1 MTDFTLSQ
9 MIEGFLLSKTAQG
22 LSVHTIANYRHF
34 LDKFASFVGPDIAF
48 SSITKDHITRFL
60 AWLQTEYHTSRG
72 QPLSAKTVSGNYAAL
87 STFWTW
93 AKGEGFTD
101 HHLLK
106 NIPTPKATPPV
117 IDPLTKEQV
126 KALLK
131 ACNSTRPWKE
141 RPGTVTRRPTAS
153 RDKAL
158 LLFFLDTGCRVSE
171 VCDLTI
177 GDVDKSRHESKCAAR
192 EAKSDSSTLVSALDS
207 PSGNT
212 WPPETIQILMLPFLR
227 CREGVPSRAMSC
239 IASSNASV
247 SAQV

>member
-34 LDKFASFVGPDIAF
+34 LSKFASFIGPDIAF
-48 SSITKDHITRFL
+48 SSITTDHITQFL
-60 AWLQTEYHTSRG
+60 AWLQTDYRTPRG
-72 QPLSAKTVSGNYAAL
+72 QPLSAKSVSGNYAAL
-87 STFWTW
+87 SIFWTW
-93 AKGEGFTD
+93 AKDQGFTD
-101 HHLLK
+101 HHLLE
-106 NIPTPKATPPV
+106 NIPAPKAASPV

-158 LLFFLDTGCRVSE
+158 LLFVLDTGCRVSE

-177 GDVDKSRHESKCAAR
+177 ADVDKSRQRVKVRGKGGKERFVYFGKR
-192 EAKSDSSTLVSALDS
+192 TGFAL
-207 PSGNT
+207 
-212 WPPETIQILMLPFLR
+212 
-227 CREGVPSRAMSC
+227 
-239 IASSNASV
+239 
-247 SAQV
+247 